1 MANRLEQIRRIKQ
14 GIGFAKDHVDKS
26 DWHAAVVVQ
35 GALIEQL
42 LAVVEGEDLNFQSDP
57 DLTITFVEDCG
68 DGKE

>member
-1 MANRLEQIRRIKQ
+1 MKQ
-14 GIGFAKDHVDKS
+14 GIGFAKDHIDKS

-42 LAVVEGEDLNFQSDP
+42 LALVEGEDLNSQSDP

>member
-1 MANRLEQIRRIKQ
+1 MADRLEQIRRMKQ
-14 GIGFAKDHVDKS
+14 GIGFAKDHIDKS

-42 LAVVEGEDLNFQSDP
+42 LALVEGEDLNSQSDP